1 MTQTLAQPVIR
12 GVRFFLAH
20 TPGLVRYGSKPSRD
34 MARDASIADTIAAH
48 LRSYEA
54 AMAYPPNRA
63 FLGHL
68 HPDALAAIPQP
79 WFASATPGT
88 RWGAHGEIMPEEE
101 FYGLLKICDVF
112 DLLHLEAGFVE
123 EVRTALAPIPC

>member
-1 MTQTLAQPVIR
+1 MTQTLVQPVIR

-34 MARDASIADTIAAH
+34 MARDATIADTIAAH

-63 FLGHL
+63 FLATCTLMPSPPYPNRGL
-68 HPDALAAIPQP
+68 VALLRA
-79 WFASATPGT
+79 
-88 RWGAHGEIMPEEE
+88 R
-101 FYGLLKICDVF
+101 
-112 DLLHLEAGFVE
+112 AG
-123 EVRTALAPIPC
+123 VRTGKSCRRRNFTGS